1 MDNKSIIS
9 KIKGLLKLA
18 NDNRNDD
25 EGQAAFILAQ
35 KLMLK
40 HQVDK
45 LDLVDDLDEEDL
57 IDSESVTIYK
67 RLYWWERE
75 LGDIIA
81 RNFRV
86 KHYLSNKLF
95 RGDTQVKRK
104 IVFFGQTTDLELAKE
119 MYILAYDALLHFSDE
134 YLFFNRHSE
143 YTRSSLKQAYIRGFL
158 VGLDRRF
165 EEQVSSLTGKYELAV
180 QIPASVEE
188 SYNDFKKGF
197 GPSLTLNIP
206 NVESEKAYYD
216 GLDDGKSIDFTKST
230 IHE

>member
-1 MDNKSIIS
+1 MDNKGIIS

-45 LDLVDDLDEEDL
+45 LDLIDDLDEEEL

-67 RLYWWERE
+67 RLYWWEHQ
-75 LGDIIA
+75 LGSIIA

-86 KHYLSNKLF
+86 KAYLNSKLF
-95 RGDTQVKRK
+95 RGSSQSKRR
-104 IVFFGQTTDLELAKE
+104 IVFFGQKSDLELAKQ
-119 MYILAYDALLHFSDE
+119 MYILAYDALLHFSKN
-134 YLFFNRHSE
+134 YLFEHRHSK

-158 VGLDRRF
+158 VGLDLRF
-165 EEQVSSLTGKYELAV
+165 EEQVSSLTGKYELLV
-180 QIPASVEE
+180 QVPE
-188 SYNDFKKGF
+188 
-197 GPSLTLNIP
+197 
-206 NVESEKAYYD
+206 NVEAAFNDLSKQFSGSVSLNVPNIVSKKAYDD
-216 GLDDGKSIDFTKST
+216 GLGDGKSIDFTKST
-230 IHE
+230 IDV